1 MNKLQTIITEVA
13 AEVRKE
19 MEQSILKGAY
29 GMHFE
34 KVYGNAYV
42 DIDIFVE
49 RNHGALQEVAQV
61 MVSHIDTAHRSPL
74 LEEAIAGTLPCWF
87 DMYHK
92 IFWEDSRQTA

>member
-13 AEVRKE
+13 AGVRTT
-19 MEQSILKGAY
+19 MENHIMAGAKGLHY
-29 GMHFE
+29 E

-42 DIDIFVE
+42 DVDIFVE

-61 MVSHIDTAHRSPL
+61 LVSHIDTAHRSPL
-74 LEEAIAGTLPCWF
+74 LEEAIAGVLPCWF

-92 IFWEDSRQTA
+92 IFWEDKQTA